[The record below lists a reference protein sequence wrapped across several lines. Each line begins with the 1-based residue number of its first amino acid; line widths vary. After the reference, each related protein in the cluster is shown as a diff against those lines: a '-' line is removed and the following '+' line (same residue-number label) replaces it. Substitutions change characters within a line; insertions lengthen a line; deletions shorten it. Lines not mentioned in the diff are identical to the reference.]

1 VKLTADRRSLAAAV
15 LVCWAI
21 GLVWLVR
28 RRHDVSD
35 SARLAQGVLRLE
47 PGTYFYTVY
56 QTGEPIG
63 WASSSLDTGST
74 GFTSR
79 EAVRVRALIAGDS
92 QTVVASSTAH
102 LTRAFELDTF
112 ALSVNG
118 DEHPFR
124 VRQTPPAGSR
134 VLVPSLAPIAIML
147 TRKPSV
153 GASTIMSI
161 YNPISRRVERVTL
174 GIAAESLFTVVDSAA
189 FDTAQHRWAAAHTD
203 TVRSWEIVPPSR
215 AVSAWVDSRGRLVA
229 ASEPGGLSIMRSTYE
244 LATLNPKLDQKPTP
258 KLPKH

>member
-1 VKLTADRRSLAAAV
+1 VKLNLDRRLLAAAV
-15 LVCWAI
+15 LVCWGI

-35 SARLAQGVLRLE
+35 ADRLAQGVLRLE

-63 WASSSLDTGST
+63 WASSSLDTATT

-79 EAVRVRALIAGDS
+79 EAIRVRALIAGDS
-92 QTVVASSTAH
+92 QSVAASSTAH

-118 DEHPFR
+118 DQHPFT
-124 VRQTPPAGSR
+124 VRELPLAGSG
-134 VLVPSLAPIAIML
+134 VLLPSLAPIAIML
-147 TRKPSV
+147 TRRPRV
-153 GASTIMSI
+153 GASTVTSI
-161 YNPISRRVERVTL
+161 YNPLSRRVERVTL
-174 GIAAESLFTVVDSAA
+174 GIAAESLFTVVDSAV
-189 FDTAQHRWAAAHTD
+189 FDTAQNMWAVAHTD

-215 AVSAWVDSRGRLVA
+215 AISAWVDSRGRLVA
-229 ASEPGGLSIMRSTYE
+229 ASEPGGLSIIRSTYE
-244 LATLNPKLDQKPTP
+244 IATLNPKL
-258 KLPKH
+258 PKH